1 MYRIVISDGYE
12 TTIIRDNGD
21 VIGVAATKNSAISI
35 MLELNQIR
43 GNFRSE
49 RKDGCNL
56 NETCEGCQLQPGF
69 VCENVNQ
76 SERDKVLEAL
86 KKDLQTR
93 IISSSNQWSKGRN
106 SGLLECC
113 NIIDELRQAG
123 EP

>member
-1 MYRIVISDGYE
+1 MADQWGE
-12 TTIIRDNGD
+12 LHQAGEQCGDNCKGECSGE
-21 VIGVAATKNSAISI
+21 VTGTP
-35 MLELNQIR
+35 
-43 GNFRSE
+43 F
-49 RKDGCNL
+49 C
-56 NETCEGCQLQPGF
+56 PP
-69 VCENVNQ
+69 

>member
-1 MYRIVISDGYE
+1 MLDIWLVYWIPVSKGMEDAAMSTPRIPPEDCPCGKAQTCYE
-12 TTIIRDNGD
+12 CTH
-21 VIGVAATKNSAISI
+21 
-35 MLELNQIR
+35 
-43 GNFRSE
+43 
-49 RKDGCNL
+49 
-56 NETCEGCQLQPGF
+56 PP
-69 VCENVNQ
+69 